1 MGCLMK
7 LSCEKSVLLEGLN
20 LVSRAVSART
30 TKPILECVLLF
41 TRTDKGLTLCGNDT
55 ELTITTAML
64 EAEIETPGMI
74 ALNAKLFTDIVRKM
88 PGDYINIEV
97 DDKGVAEVTS
107 GRAVMKIFGLPGEEF
122 PMIPEHELDHK
133 SVRYR
138 IAASQLRDMI
148 RQTIFS
154 VSLDQS
160 KVILTGELFDIKDGN
175 LQIVSVD
182 MHRISYR
189 SFKFPSA
196 SLESPERDHSA
207 VIPARA
213 LHEISRIFS
222 GDDETEVVFYF
233 TDNRVVFDT
242 PDFTFVSRLLTGD
255 FIRYDQ
261 IFNEDFNTLLT
272 VDRLIFLNA
281 LERAILVAGEN
292 KQIPIKLS
300 IGDDE
305 LLVNAQTADRGQAH
319 DEIPCGTDGQDL
331 VIYFNPRYIID
342 VLRVIEEEQVQIK
355 FMGPKSAAT
364 VRGVKSAN
372 PEEAATL
379 PDDQKY
385 LIVPLRGP
393 A

>member
-1 MGCLMK
+1 
-7 LSCEKSVLLEGLN
+7 
-20 LVSRAVSART
+20 VSRAVSART

-41 TRTDKGLTLCGNDT
+41 TRTDQGLTLCGNDT

-64 EAEIETPGMI
+64 EANIETPGMI

-88 PGDYINIEV
+88 PGDYITIDV

-122 PMIPEHELDHK
+122 PMIPEHELENK

-160 KVILTGELFDIKDGN
+160 KVILTGELFDIKDDN

-189 SFKFPSA
+189 SYQFPQA
-196 SLESPERDHSA
+196 SLESRDHSA

-222 GDDETEVVFYF
+222 GDDETEITFYF

-242 PDFTFVSRLLTGD
+242 PDFTFVSRLLAGD

-272 VDRLIFLNA
+272 VDRLTFLNA

-364 VRGVKSAN
+364 VRGLKIAN
-372 PEEAATL
+372 PDEATNL

>member
-1 MGCLMK
+1 MK
-7 LSCEKSVLLEGLN
+7 LSCVKSVLLEGLN

-64 EAEIETPGMI
+64 EADIETPGMI
-74 ALNAKLFTDIVRKM
+74 ALNAKLFTDIIRKM
-88 PGDYINIEV
+88 PGDYVTIEV
-97 DDKGVAEVTS
+97 DEKGVAEVTS

-122 PMIPEHELDHK
+122 PMIPEHELEHK
-133 SVRYR
+133 NGRYR

-160 KVILTGELFDIKDGN
+160 KAILTGELFDIQDGN

-189 SFKFPSA
+189 SYKFPQTT
-196 SLESPERDHSA
+196 PEQRDHSA

-222 GDDETEVVFYF
+222 GDDETEVTFYF
-233 TDNRVVFDT
+233 TENRVVFDT
-242 PDFTFVSRLLTGD
+242 PEFTFVSRLLTGD

-272 VDRLIFLNA
+272 VDRLTLLNA

-305 LLVNAQTADRGQAH
+305 LTVNAQTADRGQAH

-342 VLRVIEEEQVQIK
+342 VLRVVEEEQVQIK

-364 VRGVKSAN
+364 IRGVKATN
-372 PEEAATL
+372 PEEATNL

>member
-1 MGCLMK
+1 MK
-7 LSCEKSVLLEGLN
+7 LSCDKSILLEGLN

-41 TRTDKGLTLCGNDT
+41 TQANKGLTLCGNDL
-55 ELTITTAML
+55 EVSITTAMIP
-64 EAEIETPGMI
+64 ADIEEPGMV

-88 PGDYINIEV
+88 PGAYINIEV
-97 DDKGVAEVTS
+97 DSKGVAEVTS
-107 GRAVMKIFGLPGEEF
+107 DRALMKVYGLPGEEF
-122 PMIPEHELDHK
+122 PLIPERELNT
-133 SVRYR
+133 VTARYR
-138 IAASQLRDMI
+138 ITASTLREMI

-160 KVILTGELFDIKDGN
+160 KLILTGELFEISQGVLKV
-175 LQIVSVD
+175 VSVD

-189 SFKFPSA
+189 SHALPSG
-196 SLESPERDHSA
+196 ETHDHSA

-213 LHEISRIFS
+213 LHELSRVI
-222 GDDETEVVFYF
+222 GGEEETEIVFYF
-233 TDNRVVFDT
+233 TENRVVFDT
-242 PDFTFVSRLLTGD
+242 PGFQFVSRLLVGD

-272 VDRLIFLNA
+272 VDRLVFLNA
-281 LERAILVAGEN
+281 LERALLMAGDN
-292 KQIPIKLS
+292 RTIPIVMQ

-305 LLVNAQTADRGQAH
+305 LIVKAQTAERGQAY

-331 VIYFNPRYIID
+331 TIYFNPRYIID
-342 VLRVIEEEQVQIK
+342 ALRAIEEEKVQIK
-355 FMGPKSAAT
+355 FNGPKSAAH
-364 VRGVKSAN
+364 VCGVKV
-372 PEEAATL
+372 PGEEEPAPDTA
-379 PDDQKY
+379 DDQKY